1 MYLKK
6 VDSQKAKMLAD
17 VMPFASGTWYIKM
30 NSNGTVATNLN
41 GQALYTCINQEDLQ
55 DSLKNK
61 EFTRVEF

>member
-1 MYLKK
+1 
-6 VDSQKAKMLAD
+6 
-17 VMPFASGTWYIKM
+17 M

-41 GQALYTCINQEDLQ
+41 GQALYTFMNQEDLQ

>member
-6 VDSQKAKMLAD
+6 VDSQNATMLAD
-17 VMPFASGTWYIKM
+17 IMPFASGTWYRKM

-41 GQALYTCINQEDLQ
+41 GQALYTCMNQEDLQ

-61 EFTRVEF
+61 EFTRIEF

>member
-6 VDSQKAKMLAD
+6 VDSQKATRLAD
-17 VMPFASGTWYIKM
+17 IMPFSSGTWYRKM

-41 GQALYTCINQEDLQ
+41 GQALYTCMNQEDLQ

-61 EFTRVEF
+61 EFTHIEF

>member
-17 VMPFASGTWYIKM
+17 IMPFASGTWYRKM

-41 GQALYTCINQEDLQ
+41 GQALYTCMNQEDLQ

-61 EFTRVEF
+61 EFTHIEF

>member
-6 VDSQKAKMLAD
+6 VEKNTVKQLAD
-17 VMPFASGTWYIKM
+17 VMPFASGTWYRKM
-30 NSNGTVATNLN
+30 NNNGTVATNLN
-41 GQALYTCINQEDLQ
+41 GQALYTCMNQEDLQ

>member
-30 NSNGTVATNLN
+30 NSNGTIATNLN
-41 GQALYTCINQEDLQ
+41 GQALYTCMNQEDLQ

>member
-6 VDSQKAKMLAD
+6 VDSQKATILAD
-17 VMPFASGTWYIKM
+17 IMPFASGTWYRKM

-41 GQALYTCINQEDLQ
+41 GQALYTCMNQEDLQ

-61 EFTRVEF
+61 EFTRIEF

>member
-6 VDSQKAKMLAD
+6 VEKNTVKQLAD
-17 VMPFASGTWYIKM
+17 VMPFASGTWYRKM
-30 NSNGTVATNLN
+30 NSNGTVATNSN
-41 GQALYTCINQEDLQ
+41 GHTLYTCMNHKELQ